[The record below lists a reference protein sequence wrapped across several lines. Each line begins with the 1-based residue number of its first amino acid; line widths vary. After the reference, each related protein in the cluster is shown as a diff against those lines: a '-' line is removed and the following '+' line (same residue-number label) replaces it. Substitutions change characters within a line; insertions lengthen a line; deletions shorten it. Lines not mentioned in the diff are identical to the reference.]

1 MNIRGPI
8 LFAGLL
14 LLVNFSIAQIPKPS
28 ETFGFEPGADYKMA
42 TYDQML
48 SYYEKL
54 DAATDRVKVTEIGKS
69 VRGRPMKLIFIS
81 SEENMKSLDKWRAIS
96 EKMARARISEAEAQQ
111 LAKEG
116 KAIIWFDGGMHASE
130 KAHAQMTPE
139 LLYRIAAEESDEM
152 KKIRDNVITLVVP
165 VINPD
170 GLDIEGAW
178 YRKNLG
184 TIYETSGPPILYQE
198 YVGHDNNRDWF
209 MGNMPET
216 KAVMNVLYNQWYPQI
231 IHNHHQSSPA
241 WARIFIPPFRSP
253 VNDKIHPG
261 VTTGVNLVGTA
272 MGNRFAMK
280 KMPGAVSMTTF
291 EMWWNGGMR
300 TAPYYHNMIGILT
313 ETAHTSPTPRFY
325 PPDSIPKIIGNASAR
340 DGASKKTDGTEIFYS
355 YPWKGGESHFRD
367 AVDYMLEA
375 SMAVLDLAAEKRD
388 ELLYNIYSMGK
399 DAITDTEGAFAYII
413 PKSQWDKPESVNM
426 VNVLLRGGVEVDE
439 ATSKFKVGET
449 EYEAGTYIMYGSQP
463 FKPYLSD
470 LMEKQDYPDL
480 FSYPGGPPIA
490 PYDLTGWTLPMS
502 MGVKVDRVSTPFAVK
517 TKKISGEITMPPGQ
531 VAGSSAYGFVL
542 NNKEN
547 LSATA
552 MNRLLKAGEKVSIAQ
567 ASFADGKNNYTAG
580 SFVIEK
586 VNGTQ
591 DRVSSLSKELG
602 ISFSGLSAKPSSNL
616 KPMKKVKIGLYKS
629 WNANIDEGWTRWV
642 LEQFEFDLDT
652 LHNEEIKSKD
662 LAGYT
667 AIIFP
672 SQSPEEIMVG
682 HRPGTMPEPYV
693 GGIGL
698 EGTIALNNYVK
709 NGGTLIMFDQAC
721 DLAIDEF
728 GLPVKNVTK
737 GLSSSTFFIPG
748 SIIRMKVNTSDPL
761 AYGMQEEAAA
771 SFSRSRAFETIVPSR
786 KAEGGNE
793 LVKLP
798 PPRPDVTA
806 VATYS
811 SKDILM
817 SGWALGEDKYIKNK
831 GAMMNVGHGKGH
843 VILFGFRPQFRG
855 QARNTYKLIFNSI
868 YLGATK

>member
-1 MNIRGPI
+1 MKIRI
-8 LFAGLL
+8 LCLA
-14 LLVNFSIAQIPKPS
+14 LVAMIVTAFGQIPKPS

-48 SYYEKL
+48 AYYEKL

-69 VRGRPMKLIFIS
+69 VRGRPIKLIFIS
-81 SEENMKSLDKWRAIS
+81 SEENMKSLDKWKNIS
-96 EKMARARISEAEAQQ
+96 EKMARARISETEAQQ

-152 KKIRDNVITLVVP
+152 KQIRNNVVTLVVP

-184 TIYETSGPPILYQE
+184 TVYETSGPPILYQE

-216 KAVMNVLYNQWYPQI
+216 KAVMNVLYNEWYPQI
-231 IHNHHQSSPA
+231 VHNHHQSSPA

-253 VNDKIHPG
+253 VNMKIHPG

-272 MGNRFAMK
+272 MANRFAMK
-280 KMPGAVSMTTF
+280 KMPGAISMTTY

-300 TAPYYHNMIGILT
+300 TAPYYHNQIGILT

-325 PPDSIPKIIGNASAR
+325 PPDSIPAAIGGRSAR
-340 DGASKKTDGTEIFYS
+340 DGISKTVDGTEIFYP

-375 SMAVLDLAAEKRD
+375 SMAVLDLASEKHD

-399 DAITDTEGAFAYII
+399 DAISDPKGAFAYVI
-413 PKSQWDKPESVNM
+413 PKNQWDNQEAINLVNIM
-426 VNVLLRGGVEVDE
+426 RLGGIEVEE
-439 ATSKFKVGET
+439 ASSKFKVGDK
-449 EYEAGTYIMYGSQP
+449 EYEAGSYIMYGSQA
-463 FKPYLSD
+463 FRPYLSD
-470 LMEKQDYPDL
+470 LMEKQNYPDL
-480 FSYPGGPPIA
+480 YQYPGGPPIA

-502 MGVKVDRVSTPFAVK
+502 MGVTVDRITTSFTAK
-517 TKKISGEITMPPGQ
+517 TKKMEADAKAPEGKVSGS
-531 VAGSSAYGFVL
+531 AGYGYAL
-542 NNKEN
+542 DGKEN
-547 LSATA
+547 QTATA
-552 MNRLLKAGEKVSIAQ
+552 INRLQKNGEKISIAQ
-567 ASFADGKNNYTAG
+567 AAFADGKNNFDAG
-580 SFVIEK
+580 TFIIEK
-586 VNGTQ
+586 GSQTQ
-591 DRVSSLSKELG
+591 SHLSELSKNLGLNFTG
-602 ISFSGLSAKPSSNL
+602 ISSKPSAV
-616 KPMKKVKIGLYKS
+616 KDMKKVKVGLYKS
-629 WNANIDEGWTRWV
+629 WDANIDEGWTRWV

-652 LHNEEIKSKD
+652 LHNEDIKGKD
-662 LAGYT
+662 LSKYA
-667 AIIFP
+667 AIIFS

-682 HRPGTMPEPYV
+682 HRPGTMPEQYV

-698 EGTIALNNYVK
+698 EGTLSLKNYVT
-709 NGGTLIMFDQAC
+709 NGGVLIMFDQAC

-728 GLPVKNVTK
+728 GLPVNDITERF
-737 GLSSSTFFIPG
+737 SSSQFFIPG
-748 SIIRMKVNTSDPL
+748 SIIRMKVNNKDPL
-761 AYGMQEEAAA
+761 AFGMKEEAAA

-798 PPRPDVTA
+798 VPRPDVSA
-806 VATYS
+806 VATYAS
-811 SKDILM
+811 SDLLM
-817 SGWALGEDKYIKNK
+817 SGWALGENRIKNK
-831 GAMMNVGHGKGH
+831 GAMMNVKHGAGN
-843 VILFGFRPQFRG
+843 VILIGFRPQFRG
-855 QARNTYKLIFNSI
+855 QSRNTYKLIFNSI

>member
-1 MNIRGPI
+1 MKVKLTYWI
-8 LFAGLL
+8 AA
-14 LLVNFSIAQIPKPS
+14 LVLICAQAIGQIPKPS

-81 SEENMKSLDKWRAIS
+81 SEENMKSLDKWRDIS
-96 EKMARARISEAEAQQ
+96 EKLARARISEKEAQQ
-111 LAKEG
+111 LAKDG

-253 VNDKIHPG
+253 VNSKIHPG

-340 DGASKKTDGTEIFYS
+340 DGASKKTDGTEIFYA

-388 ELLYNIYSMGK
+388 ELLYNIYSMGR
-399 DAITDTEGAFAYII
+399 DAIEDTNGAFAYVI
-413 PKSQWDKPESVNM
+413 PKSQWDHTEAVNL
-426 VNVLLRGGVEVDE
+426 VNVLMRGGIEVEE
-439 ATSKFKVGET
+439 ATSKFKIGDT
-449 EYEAGTYIMYGSQP
+449 EYDAGTYVMYGSQP
-463 FKPYLSD
+463 FRPYLSD

-480 FSYPGGPPIA
+480 YLYPGGPPIA

-502 MGVKVDRVSTPFAVK
+502 FGVKVDRVTSSFTAK
-517 TKKISGEITMPPGQ
+517 TKKIQSEIKLP
-531 VAGSSAYGFVL
+531 AGSVSGSASFGYAL
-542 NNKEN
+542 DNREN

-552 MNRLLKAGEKVSIAQ
+552 INRLLKAGEKVSIAQ
-567 ASFADGKNNYTAG
+567 ASFADGKASFPAG
-580 SFVIEK
+580 TFVIEK
-586 VNGTQ
+586 GSNTQ
-591 DRVSSLSKELG
+591 SAINNLSKELG
-602 ISFSGLSAKPSSNL
+602 VSFSGIGAKPSNV
-616 KPMKKVKIGLYKS
+616 KAMKKIKIGLYKS
-629 WNANIDEGWTRWV
+629 WDANIDEGWTRWV

-652 LHNEEIKSKD
+652 LHNADIKTKNLS
-662 LAGYT
+662 AYT
-667 AIIFP
+667 AIIIP
-672 SQSPEEIMVG
+672 SQSPEEILIG

-698 EGTIALNNYVK
+698 EGTIALNNYVQ
-709 NGGTLIMFDQAC
+709 NGGTLLTFDQAC

-728 GLPVKNVTK
+728 GLPVDNVTH

-748 SIIRMKVNTSDPL
+748 SIVRMNVNTNNPL
-761 AYGMQEEAAA
+761 AFGMQPEAAA

-793 LVKLP
+793 VMKP
-798 PPRPDVTA
+798 APRPDVTP
-806 VATYS
+806 VATYA
-811 SKDILM
+811 SKDLLM
-817 SGWALGEDKYIKNK
+817 SGWGLNADRYIKNK
-831 GAMMNVGHGKGH
+831 GAMMNVGHGKGN
-843 VILFGFRPQFRG
+843 VVLFGFRPQFRG

-868 YLGATK
+868 YLGATR

>member
-1 MNIRGPI
+1 MKVKLTYWI
-8 LFAGLL
+8 
-14 LLVNFSIAQIPKPS
+14 IALALICIQAVGQIPKPS

-81 SEENMKSLDKWRAIS
+81 SEENMKSLDKWGDIS
-96 EKMARARISEAEAQQ
+96 EKLARARITEKEAQQ
-111 LAKEG
+111 LAKDG

-253 VNDKIHPG
+253 VNSKIHPG

-340 DGASKKTDGTEIFYS
+340 DGASKKTDATEIFYP
-355 YPWKGGESHFRD
+355 YPWRGGESHFRD

-388 ELLYNIYSMGK
+388 ELLYNIYSMGR
-399 DAITDTEGAFAYII
+399 DAIEDTKGATAYVI
-413 PKSQWDKPESVNM
+413 PKSQWDHTEAVNL
-426 VNVLLRGGVEVDE
+426 VNVLMRGGIEVEE
-439 ATSKFKVGET
+439 ATSKFKIGDT
-449 EYEAGTYIMYGSQP
+449 EYDAGTYIMYGSQP
-463 FKPYLSD
+463 FRPYLSD
-470 LMEKQDYPDL
+470 LMEKQEYPDL
-480 FSYPGGPPIA
+480 YLYPGGPPIA

-502 MGVKVDRVSTPFAVK
+502 FGVKVDRVTSSFTAK
-517 TKKISGEITMPPGQ
+517 TKKVQSEIKLA
-531 VAGSSAYGFVL
+531 AGSVTGSTGFGYAL
-542 NNKEN
+542 DNREN
-547 LSATA
+547 LSATVV
-552 MNRLLKAGEKVSIAQ
+552 NRLLKAGEKVSIAQ
-567 ASFADGKNNYTAG
+567 ASFSDGKVSFPAG
-580 SFVIEK
+580 TFLIEK
-586 VNGTQ
+586 GSNTQ
-591 DRVSSLSKELG
+591 SAINNLSKELG
-602 ISFSGLSAKPSSNL
+602 VSFSGISAKPSNA
-616 KPMKKVKIGLYKS
+616 KAMKKIKVGLYKS
-629 WNANIDEGWTRWV
+629 WDANIDEGWTRWV

-652 LHNEEIKSKD
+652 LHNTDIKTKD
-662 LAGYT
+662 LSAYT
-667 AIIFP
+667 AIIIP
-672 SQSPEEIMVG
+672 SQSPEEILIG

-698 EGTIALNNYVK
+698 EGTIALNNYVQ
-709 NGGTLIMFDQAC
+709 NGGTLLTFDQAC

-728 GLPVKNVTK
+728 GLPVDNVTR

-748 SIIRMKVNTSDPL
+748 SIVRMNVNINNPL
-761 AYGMQEEAAA
+761 AFGMQPEAAA

-793 LVKLP
+793 VMKP
-798 PPRPDVTA
+798 APRPDVTP
-806 VATYS
+806 VATYAS
-811 SKDILM
+811 RDILM
-817 SGWALGEDKYIKNK
+817 SGWGLNADKYIKNK
-831 GAMMNVGHGKGH
+831 GAMMNVGHGKGN

-868 YLGATK
+868 YLGATR

>member
-1 MNIRGPI
+1 MK
-8 LFAGLL
+8 LL
-14 LLVNFSIAQIPKPS
+14 RLITIALTALTISWTAFGQIPKPS

-69 VRGRPMKLIFIS
+69 VRGRPIKLIFIS
-81 SEENMKSLDKWRAIS
+81 SEENMKSLDKWRDIS
-96 EKMARARISEAEAQQ
+96 EKMARARISDSEAQK

-152 KKIRDNVITLVVP
+152 KKIRDNVVTLVVP

-184 TIYETSGPPILYQE
+184 TAYETSGPPILYQE

-216 KAVMNVLYNQWYPQI
+216 KAVMDILYNQWYPQI

-253 VNDKIHPG
+253 VNKKIHPG

-272 MGNRFAMK
+272 MANRFAMK
-280 KMPGAVSMTTF
+280 KMPGAISMTTF

-300 TAPYYHNMIGILT
+300 TAPYYHNQIGILT

-325 PPDSIPKIIGNASAR
+325 PPDSIPEAVGGRNPR
-340 DGASKKTDGTEIFYS
+340 DGISKTVDGTEIFYP

-375 SMAVLDLAAEKRD
+375 SMAVVDLAAEKSD

-399 DAITDTEGAFAYII
+399 DAIEDQDGAFAYVIS
-413 PKSQWDKPESVNM
+413 PDQWDKAEAVSL
-426 VNVLLRGGVEVDE
+426 VNVMMRGGIEVEE
-439 ATSKFKVGET
+439 ATSKFKIGDK
-449 EYEAGTYIMYGSQP
+449 EYAAGTYIMYGAQP
-463 FKPYLSD
+463 FRPYLSD
-470 LMEKQDYPDL
+470 LMEKQEYPDL
-480 FSYPGGPPIA
+480 YLYPGGPPIA

-502 MGVKVDRVSTPFAVK
+502 MGVNVDRVTTSFTAK
-517 TKKISGEITMPPGQ
+517 TKKVESAIKMPAGEVNGK
-531 VAGSSAYGFVL
+531 AGFGYAI
-542 NNKEN
+542 NPKEN
-547 LSATA
+547 FSATA
-552 MNRLLKAGEKVSIAQ
+552 INRLQKAGEKISIAQ
-567 ASFADGKNNYTAG
+567 ASFADGKANFEAG
-580 SFVIEK
+580 TFLVEK
-586 VNGTQ
+586 GSDTQ
-591 DRVSSLSKELG
+591 NRLNDISKDLG
-602 ISFSGLSAKPSSNL
+602 ISFTAVSATPSST
-616 KPMKKVKIGLYKS
+616 KPMKNVKVGLYKS
-629 WNANIDEGWTRWV
+629 WDANIDEGWTRWV

-652 LHNEEIKSKD
+652 LHNNDIIGKD
-662 LAGYT
+662 LSKYS

-672 SQSPEEIMVG
+672 SQAPEEIMVG
-682 HRPGTMPEPYV
+682 HRPGSMPEPYV

-698 EGTIALNNYVK
+698 EGTLTLNNYVK
-709 NGGTLIMFDQAC
+709 NGGVLIMFDEAC

-728 GLPVKNVTK
+728 GLPVKNVVR
-737 GLSSSTFFIPG
+737 GMSSSQFFIPG
-748 SIIRMKVNTSDPL
+748 SIIRMKVDNKNPL
-761 AYGMQEEAAA
+761 AFGMKAEAAA
-771 SFSRSRAFETIVPSR
+771 SYSRSRAFETILPSR
-786 KAEGGNE
+786 KSEGGNE
-793 LVKLP
+793 LVKTP
-798 PPRPDVTA
+798 APRPDVTA
-806 VATYS
+806 VASYAS
-811 SKDILM
+811 SDLLM
-817 SGWALGEDKYIKNK
+817 SGWALNANKIKNK
-831 GAMMNVGHGKGH
+831 GAMMNVGHGNGN
-843 VILFGFRPQFRG
+843 VVLFGFRPQFRG

-868 YLGATK
+868 YMGATK

>member
-1 MNIRGPI
+1 MKIKI
-8 LFAGLL
+8 LCLA
-14 LLVNFSIAQIPKPS
+14 LVAMMGTAFGQIPKPS

-48 SYYEKL
+48 TYYEKL

-69 VRGRPMKLIFIS
+69 VRGRSIKLIFIS
-81 SEENMKSLDKWRAIS
+81 SEENMKSLDKWKSIS
-96 EKMARARISEAEAQQ
+96 EKMARARISETEAQQ

-152 KKIRDNVITLVVP
+152 KKIRDNVVTLVVP

-184 TIYETSGPPILYQE
+184 TVYETSGPPILYQE

-216 KAVMNVLYNQWYPQI
+216 KAVMNVLYNEWYPQI
-231 IHNHHQSSPA
+231 VHNHHQSSPA

-253 VNDKIHPG
+253 VNMKIHPG

-272 MGNRFAMK
+272 MANRFAMK
-280 KMPGAVSMTTF
+280 KMPGAISMTTY

-300 TAPYYHNMIGILT
+300 TAPYYHNQIGILT

-325 PPDSIPKIIGNASAR
+325 PPDSIPKAVGGRSAR
-340 DGASKKTDGTEIFYS
+340 DGISKTVDGTEIFYP

-375 SMAVLDLAAEKRD
+375 SMAVLDLASEKHD

-399 DAITDTEGAFAYII
+399 DAIEDSKGAFAYIV
-413 PKSQWDKPESVNM
+413 PKDQWDKQEAANLVNIM
-426 VNVLLRGGVEVDE
+426 LLGGIEVEE
-439 ATSKFKVGET
+439 ATGKFKVGDK
-449 EYEAGTYIMYGSQP
+449 EYEAGTYIMYGAQP
-463 FKPYLSD
+463 FRPYLSD
-470 LMEKQDYPDL
+470 LMEKQNYPDL
-480 FSYPGGPPIA
+480 YQYPGGPPIA

-502 MGVKVDRVSTPFAVK
+502 MGVQVDRTTASFTAKTTKVTSNVK
-517 TKKISGEITMPPGQ
+517 TGEGKVSGG
-531 VAGSSAYGFVL
+531 AGFGFAL
-542 NNKEN
+542 DAKEN
-547 LSATA
+547 QTATVI
-552 MNRLLKAGEKVSIAQ
+552 NRLQKNGEKISIAQ
-567 ASFADGKNNYTAG
+567 TSFTDGKNTFEAG
-580 SFVIEK
+580 TFIIEK
-586 VNGTQ
+586 GSETQSRING
-591 DRVSSLSKELG
+591 LSKDLGLNFTG
-602 ISFSGLSAKPSSNL
+602 ISSKPAGT
-616 KPMKKVKIGLYKS
+616 KEMKKVKVGLYKS
-629 WNANIDEGWTRWV
+629 WDANIDEGWTRWV

-652 LHNEEIKSKD
+652 LHNEDIKGKD
-662 LAGYT
+662 LSRYSAV
-667 AIIFP
+667 IFP
-672 SQSPEEIMVG
+672 SQSPEEILIG

-698 EGTIALNNYVK
+698 EGTLSLKNYVS
-709 NGGTLIMFDQAC
+709 NGGVLIMFDQAC

-728 GLPVKNVTK
+728 GLPVDNITK
-737 GLSSSTFFIPG
+737 GFSSSTFFIPG
-748 SIIRMKVNTSDPL
+748 SIIRMKVNNKDPL
-761 AYGMQEEAAA
+761 AFGMKEEAAA

-798 PPRPDVTA
+798 VPRPDVSA
-806 VATYS
+806 VATYAS
-811 SKDILM
+811 SDLLM
-817 SGWALGEDKYIKNK
+817 SGWALGESRIKNK
-831 GAMMNVGHGKGH
+831 GAMMNVKHGAGN
-843 VILFGFRPQFRG
+843 VILIGFRPQFRG
-855 QARNTYKLIFNSI
+855 QSRNTYKLIFNSI
-868 YLGATK
+868 YLGATR

>member
-1 MNIRGPI
+1 MMKIKLI
-8 LFAGLL
+8 TLMAFTMMLTSWT
-14 LLVNFSIAQIPKPS
+14 FAQIPKPV

-69 VRGRPMKLIFIS
+69 VRGRPIKLIFIS
-81 SEENMKSLDKWRAIS
+81 SEENMKSLAKWREIS
-96 EKMARARISEAEAQQ
+96 EKMARARISESDAQQ

-139 LLYRIAAEESDEM
+139 LLYRIAAEETDEM
-152 KKIRDNVITLVVP
+152 KKIRDNVVTLIVP

-178 YRKNLG
+178 YKKNLG

-253 VNDKIHPG
+253 VNSKIHPG

-272 MGNRFAMK
+272 MANRFAMK

-340 DGASKKTDGTEIFYS
+340 DGASKKTDGTDVFYP

-375 SMAVLDLAAEKRD
+375 SMAVLDLASEKHD

-399 DAITDTEGAFAYII
+399 DAITDTSGAFAYIV
-413 PKSQWDKPESVNM
+413 PRTQWDKAEAVNL
-426 VNVLLRGGVEVDE
+426 VNVMLRGGIEVDE
-439 ATSKFKVGET
+439 ATTKFKVGEK
-449 EYEAGTYIMYGSQP
+449 EYDAGTYIMYGSQP

-470 LMEKQDYPDL
+470 LMEKQHYPDL
-480 FSYPGGPPIA
+480 YLYPGGPPIA

-502 MGVKVDRVSTPFAVK
+502 MGVKVDRITNSFT
-517 TKKISGEITMPPGQ
+517 TKIKRINSEIAMPAGT
-531 VAGSSAYGFVL
+531 VAGSSGFGYAL
-542 NNKEN
+542 DNREN

-552 MNRLLKAGEKVSIAQ
+552 INRLLKAGDKVSIAQ
-567 ASFADGKNNYTAG
+567 ASFAEGKSNYHAG
-580 SFVIEK
+580 TFIIEK
-586 VNGTQ
+586 GNGTQ
-591 DRVSSLSKELG
+591 DRVNSISKELG
-602 ISFSGLSAKPSSNL
+602 ISFNGLAAKPSGSV
-616 KPMKKVKIGLYKS
+616 KPMKKIKVGLYKS
-629 WNANIDEGWTRWV
+629 WDANIDEGWTRWV
-642 LEQFEFDLDT
+642 LEQFEFDIDT
-652 LHNEEIKSKD
+652 LHNEEIKGKD
-662 LAGYT
+662 LSVYSS
-667 AIIFP
+667 IIFP
-672 SQSPEEIMVG
+672 SQSPEEIMIG

-698 EGTIALNNYVK
+698 DGTIALNKYVS

-721 DLAIDEF
+721 DLVIDAF
-728 GLPVKNVTK
+728 GLAVDNVTK
-737 GLSSSTFFIPG
+737 GLSSSQFFVPG
-748 SIIRMKVNTSDPL
+748 SIIRMKVNTKDPL
-761 AYGMQEEAAA
+761 AFGMQEEAAA
-771 SFSRSRAFETIVPSR
+771 SFSRSRAFETIIPSR

-793 LVKLP
+793 VMKP
-798 PPRPDVTA
+798 APRPDVTA
-806 VATYS
+806 IATYAS
-811 SKDILM
+811 NDLLM
-817 SGWALGEDKYIKNK
+817 SGWGLGHDKYIKNK
-831 GAMMNVGHGKGH
+831 GAMMNVGHGKGN

>member
-1 MNIRGPI
+1 MR
-8 LFAGLL
+8 LT
-14 LLVNFSIAQIPKPS
+14 LVNLILALLTISNYGVSQIPKPVD
-28 ETFGFEPGADYKMA
+28 TFGFEPGADYKMA

-48 SYYEKL
+48 QYYEKL

-69 VRGRPMKLIFIS
+69 VRGRPLKLIFIS
-81 SEENMKSLDKWRAIS
+81 SEENMKSLDKWRDIS
-96 EKMARARISEAEAQQ
+96 EKLARARITEAEAQK
-111 LAKEG
+111 LAKDG

-152 KKIRDNVITLVVP
+152 KKIRDNVVTLVVP

-253 VNDKIHPG
+253 VNSKIHPG

-340 DGASKKTDGTEIFYS
+340 DGASKKTDGTEIFYP
-355 YPWKGGESHFRD
+355 YPWQGGESHFRD

-375 SMAVLDLAAEKRD
+375 SMAVLDLAAEKHD
-388 ELLYNIYSMGK
+388 ELLYNIYSMGR
-399 DAITDTEGAFAYII
+399 DAITDTKGSFAYVIS
-413 PKSQWDKPESVNM
+413 KNQWDKTEAVNL
-426 VNVLLRGGVEVDE
+426 VNVLMRGGIEVEE
-439 ATSKFKVGET
+439 ATSKFKVGDI
-449 EYEAGTYIMYGSQP
+449 EYEAGSYIMYGSQP
-463 FKPYLSD
+463 FRPYLSD

-502 MGVKVDRVSTPFAVK
+502 MGVKVDRITSSFTAK
-517 TKKISGEITMPPGQ
+517 SKKISSEIKLPVGEIN
-531 VAGSSAYGFVL
+531 GSSSYGFAL
-542 NNKEN
+542 TNKEN
-547 LSATA
+547 SSATA
-552 MNRLLKAGEKVSIAQ
+552 INRLLAAGEKVSIANT
-567 ASFADGKNNYTAG
+567 SFTDGKNTHSAG
-580 SFVIEK
+580 TFIIEK
-586 VNGTQ
+586 GNGTQ
-591 DRVSSLSKELG
+591 DRINTLRQELG
-602 ISFSGLSAKPSSNL
+602 LSFSGLSGKPGSSV
-616 KPMKKVKIGLYKS
+616 KPMKKIKVGLYKS
-629 WNANIDEGWTRWV
+629 WDANIDEGWTRWV
-642 LEQFEFDLDT
+642 LEQFEFDIDT
-652 LHNEEIKSKD
+652 LHNEEIRNGDISK
-662 LAGYT
+662 YT
-667 AIIFP
+667 SIIIP
-672 SQSPEEIMVG
+672 SQSPEDIMVG

-698 EGTIALNNYVK
+698 EGTIVLNNYVK
-709 NGGTLIMFDQAC
+709 NGGTLILFDQAC

-728 GLPVKNVTK
+728 GLPVHNVTR
-737 GLSSSTFFIPG
+737 GLSPSTFFIPG
-748 SIIRMKVNTSDPL
+748 SIIRMNVNNQDPL
-761 AYGMQEEAAA
+761 AFGMQEEAAA

-793 LVKLP
+793 LIKP
-798 PPRPDVTA
+798 APRPDVS
-806 VATYS
+806 VVVTYA
-811 SKDILM
+811 SKDLLM
-817 SGWALGEDKYIKNK
+817 SGWALGADKYIKNK
-831 GAMMNVGHGKGH
+831 GAMMNVSHGKGN
-843 VILFGFRPQFRG
+843 VVLIGFRPQFRG
-855 QARNTYKLIFNSI
+855 QSRNTYKLIFNSI